1 MLGDAPFVARTI
13 RRVHYRSPQMSPQ
26 TYPRPPAAVKVDF
39 STNDPYNRLPLRTPY
54 PS

>member
-1 MLGDAPFVARTI
+1 
-13 RRVHYRSPQMSPQ
+13 MSPQ
-26 TYPRPPAAVKVDF
+26 TYPRPPAGVKVDF